1 LTKLTEY
8 IRWNKIKHTWETK
21 IISKTNSFLRARK
34 TNSYIEVFQ
43 SCHLYLQ
50 SFGISMLLQ
59 SFKKKNPKRA
69 STEIRQTSRILK
81 TWLSHPTYWWNL
93 WFSMRYGCVHEL
105 CKGGCRITSL
115 SP

>member
-59 SFKKKNPKRA
+59 SFKKKIPKEHLQKLDKPQGYWKLDWV
-69 STEIRQTSRILK
+69 TQPIGE
-81 TWLSHPTYWWNL
+81 TYD
-93 WFSMRYGCVHEL
+93 FQCAMVVYMSFAREAAE
-105 CKGGCRITSL
+105 
-115 SP
+115 